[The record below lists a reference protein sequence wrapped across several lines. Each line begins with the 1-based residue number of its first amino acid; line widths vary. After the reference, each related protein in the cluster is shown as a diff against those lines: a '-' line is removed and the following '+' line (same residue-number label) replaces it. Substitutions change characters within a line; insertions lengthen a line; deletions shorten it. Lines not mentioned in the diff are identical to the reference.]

1 MQSRHSERRKPSC
14 PPPPRPHL
22 FSLYCIPLYGHI
34 KTKWS
39 TWRRQLASPKSFPH
53 CDYIASF
60 DLTFGGIDST
70 FFFFVNFVPNVT
82 FQSDCTLV
90 LFLVPY
96 PMPAHVRPRF
106 AFLLT
111 ASSLQLT
118 IRRLLNGIDLPGVR
132 LAMWSHRSACVRL
145 HVCMSVRV
153 FVCVS
158 VCLSARPGGA
168 LPNKSNTF
176 TNVNA

>member
-1 MQSRHSERRKPSC
+1 
-14 PPPPRPHL
+14 
-22 FSLYCIPLYGHI
+22 
-34 KTKWS
+34 
-39 TWRRQLASPKSFPH
+39 
-53 CDYIASF
+53 
-60 DLTFGGIDST
+60 
-70 FFFFVNFVPNVT
+70 
-82 FQSDCTLV
+82 
-90 LFLVPY
+90 
-96 PMPAHVRPRF
+96 MPAHVRPRF